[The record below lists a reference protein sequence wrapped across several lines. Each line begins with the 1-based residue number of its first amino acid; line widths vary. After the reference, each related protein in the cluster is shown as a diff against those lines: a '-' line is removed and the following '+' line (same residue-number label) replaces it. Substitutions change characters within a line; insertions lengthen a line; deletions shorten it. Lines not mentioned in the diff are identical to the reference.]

1 MTELEDGI
9 QPENEVLFAGSA
21 ASIVAR
27 MTTLARLVRVLT
39 DDAGLGSSPRCDRL
53 EQVPQ
58 LLFEINRRPR
68 PHAWGV
74 VDPPQVEAI
83 LLARSWAAFRIATR
97 DGHLESFRIATSDRA
112 LRELPHRHT
121 SLEVCELDG
130 VAGGCHA
137 LMVEEGRGSMQATS
151 VEGRGA
157 LSRSW
162 EGGSKEATSVEALV
176 FSALLVAGRIGD
188 ATWED
193 ACVGELAALLVL
205 EQHTCARH
213 DEESR
218 QDRSQGGG
226 ESVEAQAQQDRS
238 EARDSS
244 EVRPADFGVLWALL
258 LELAS
263 AVASSTHAHARSLL
277 HHEASLHKFHEAADM
292 MRASAIEQV
301 HSAAA
306 ALSLGPCPACLRA
319 KAGGGGVTL
328 GGGGCVTGALAR
340 R

>member
-1 MTELEDGI
+1 M
-9 QPENEVLFAGSA
+9 
-21 ASIVAR
+21 
-27 MTTLARLVRVLT
+27 
-39 DDAGLGSSPRCDRL
+39 
-53 EQVPQ
+53 
-58 LLFEINRRPR
+58 
-68 PHAWGV
+68 
-74 VDPPQVEAI
+74 
-83 LLARSWAAFRIATR
+83 
-97 DGHLESFRIATSDRA
+97 
-112 LRELPHRHT
+112 
-121 SLEVCELDG
+121 
-130 VAGGCHA
+130 
-137 LMVEEGRGSMQATS
+137 
-151 VEGRGA
+151 
-157 LSRSW
+157 
-162 EGGSKEATSVEALV
+162 EATSVEALV
-176 FSALLVAGRIGD
+176 FSALLVAVRIGD

-218 QDRSQGGG
+218 QDSSEGGG
-226 ESVEAQAQQDRS
+226 ESVETQQDRS
-238 EARDSS
+238 EAMDSS

-328 GGGGCVTGALAR
+328 GGGGMCDRGVGEALVVAAGRECGAMMGGGLEACKEVEEACTR
-340 R
+340 RCAACNQLEEACKACKQLEEACTRRLEAYKQLEEACKRRCAAQACKVVAAQALETLGESMRVSS